1 MIGPVATRW
10 AVLGVVIGA
19 MACGQKPEAKEPTA
33 KTEPPKD
40 SPASKDLPASQRPA
54 PTEESSR
61 KVGGPSRMPTAEPM
75 GKSTTAAAS
84 DDMTDI
90 SMGQCDDLE
99 KIVGKLVFNDL
110 TAKIAPGLDA
120 AKREKSE
127 KDASEMAKKTGGQ
140 FGDSCRSG
148 MAGKSIKRDTLN
160 CMFKAKDFATF
171 EGCNR

>member
-1 MIGPVATRW
+1 MIGPGATRW

-19 MACGQKPEAKEPTA
+19 MACGQKPDAKAPAGDTGSSKGGEPGEVKASMKAPPTDEPA
-33 KTEPPKD
+33 KTAA
-40 SPASKDLPASQRPA
+40 PA
-54 PTEESSR
+54 
-61 KVGGPSRMPTAEPM
+61 RMPTAEPM
-75 GKSTTAAAS
+75 GKTKTAVAS

-90 SMGQCDDLE
+90 SSGQCEDLE
-99 KIVGKLVFNDL
+99 KIVGKLIFNDL

-140 FGDSCRSG
+140 FGDSCRAN